1 MVSSMKFTSVRRQTV
16 FKRIFIVLWF
26 VTPIAVSLFVLSK
39 ARNENDSMRPS
50 CCGPKCRVR
59 TKDRPTQHYDESYFK
74 WQTELGLEKAKE
86 RDWQLFM
93 EVNKQSTVGDLG
105 AGGGHILASL
115 DIKKRIAVEVNGL
128 ARLAM
133 EKIYP
138 GKINAYEYPED
149 VPDNTLDLLFSTSAI
164 EHFECPLTEL
174 REMAKKVKVGGRI
187 LLGIKNEGL
196 AIGVPVNAND
206 KNQHIYTWN
215 FQELHNLITM
225 AGFKVTEFEPSRHYT
240 MEVHAKRL
248 KYPQSFTSHD
258 SDIYIW
264 IKGVKPAA
272 SNSTTGPR

>member
-1 MVSSMKFTSVRRQTV
+1 
-16 FKRIFIVLWF
+16 
-26 VTPIAVSLFVLSK
+26 
-39 ARNENDSMRPS
+39 
-50 CCGPKCRVR
+50 
-59 TKDRPTQHYDESYFK
+59 
-74 WQTELGLEKAKE
+74 
-86 RDWQLFM
+86 M

-187 LLGIKNEGL
+187 
-196 AIGVPVNAND
+196 VS
-206 KNQHIYTWN
+206 
-215 FQELHNLITM
+215 FSFSFSNLSMSNWMLVKFLTKLEISA
-225 AGFKVTEFEPSRHYT
+225 AG
-240 MEVHAKRL
+240 
-248 KYPQSFTSHD
+248 D
-258 SDIYIW
+258 
-264 IKGVKPAA
+264 
-272 SNSTTGPR
+272 